1 MAVGFW
7 TPERVEVLTLNWL
20 AGATPA
26 HLAKLLGANSRN
38 VVIGKIHRLGLA
50 DKGGRLVLKNKKEA
64 PYVPSAPRTPAN
76 YKIKAAKP
84 KKSIAPNEAAR
95 AKQEQF
101 TTAAENRTWL
111 TRFQYAEPIEPVA
124 LIDLTRNHCRWPC
137 ANGGKVA
144 THFCGAKTVPG
155 TAYCKEH
162 AARALTPEGFKRRLA
177 QQHAAEQFR
186 STAAVFQ
193 PQMCA

>member
-50 DKGGRLVLKNKKEA
+50 GKGGRLVLKNKKEA

-101 TTAAENRTWL
+101 TTAD
-111 TRFQYAEPIEPVA
+111 IEPVA
-124 LIDLTRNHCRWPC
+124 LNDLREKHCRWPY
-137 ANGGKVA
+137 ANGGKVT
-144 THFCGAKTVPG
+144 THFCGKDKVRGSP
-155 TAYCKEH
+155 YCEEH
-162 AARALTPEGFKRRLA
+162 RARAIDPASYRRLIA
-177 QQHAAEQFR
+177 RRQAAEQFR
-186 STAAVFQ
+186 GNSRPVAGDPGADAA
-193 PQMCA
+193 A